1 MLRKRYIFTT
11 FACVAGQPSSP
22 RWIEGTCE
30 CKMTLMLFCL
40 PTPLHTVRAYL
51 TAGAPPSASSLT
63 RRAPPCS
70 SLCASAAGP
79 PWAELELA
87 WPQAPW
93 AASMPLGRPAAYQ
106 SSYHGRLLELPAQ
119 PSFHPPSHT
128 PSAAPFILPSP
139 IPTLATLL
147 LDDTSEDHERGEHQR
162 RGEVGSEQEREWT
175 WCTVTSRCFRRP
187 WSLASAGDRG
197 GVAVCSLGSELH
209 AALDL
214 RRRYPRKEAEV
225 SAAALDLAGRRSA
238 GSTRWIQPR
247 RRFAFLLCYRLVS
260 VGG

>member
-1 MLRKRYIFTT
+1 VSGYLRPPAVIL
-11 FACVAGQPSSP
+11 AA
-22 RWIEGTCE
+22 
-30 CKMTLMLFCL
+30 
-40 PTPLHTVRAYL
+40 AYL
-51 TAGAPPSASSLT
+51 TTGAPPSASSLT

-162 RGEVGSEQEREWT
+162 RGEDVVVVVEARFGWANLNSRWYSMHFRNWPRSEMTERLR
-175 WCTVTSRCFRRP
+175 S
-187 WSLASAGDRG
+187 SL
-197 GVAVCSLGSELH
+197 
-209 AALDL
+209 
-214 RRRYPRKEAEV
+214 
-225 SAAALDLAGRRSA
+225 
-238 GSTRWIQPR
+238 
-247 RRFAFLLCYRLVS
+247 
-260 VGG
+260 